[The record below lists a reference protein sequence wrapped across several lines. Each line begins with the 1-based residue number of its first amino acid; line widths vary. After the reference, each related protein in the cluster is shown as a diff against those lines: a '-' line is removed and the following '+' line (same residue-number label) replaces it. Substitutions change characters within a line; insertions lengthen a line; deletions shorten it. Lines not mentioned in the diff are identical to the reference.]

1 VKIGIISFA
10 HGHAYS
16 YAAAINDQENV
27 ELAGIFDEDV
37 SRGKAAAEQFD
48 TAYYSSYSSLLQT
61 DIDAVIITSEN
72 AKHAEHVKAAAKAK
86 KHILCEKPIATNV
99 KDAREMIDC
108 CNDNDVI
115 FQIAFPVRFST
126 PVKRAKQLIQE
137 NAIGRILAVK
147 GTNRGTNPGSWFVDP
162 ELSGGGAVLDHTV
175 HVVDLLRWFMD
186 TEVKEV
192 YAEIDNLISKADID
206 DCGILSMEFHNG
218 VFATLDCSWSRNDAY
233 PTWGD
238 VTLEVVGTEGTLTV
252 NAFDQKVDL
261 YSDEEGAAWDFWGDD
276 MDSALIKDFIIT
288 VREGKTPSITGN
300 DGLKALEVA
309 LSAYQ
314 SASKNQ
320 TVPNP

>member
-16 YAAAINDQENV
+16 YASAIQNQENV
-27 ELAGIFDEDV
+27 ELVGIFDEDT
-37 SRGKAAAEQFD
+37 SRGKTAAKQFH
-48 TAYYSSYSSLLQT
+48 TTFYRSYLSLLQT

-72 AKHAEHVKAAAKAK
+72 VKHVEHVTAAAKAK

-99 KDAREMIDC
+99 KDANEMIDC
-108 CNDNDVI
+108 CNENDVI

-126 PVKRAKQLIQE
+126 PVKRAKQLIEE
-137 NAIGRILAVK
+137 NSIGRILAVK
-147 GTNRGTNPGSWFVDP
+147 GTNRGTNPGSWFVTP

-175 HVVDLLRWFMD
+175 HVVDLLRWFMN

-192 YAEIDNLISKADID
+192 YAEIDNLIIEKDID
-206 DCGILSMEFHNG
+206 DCGILSMEFQNG
-218 VFATLDCSWSRNDAY
+218 VFATLDCSWSRNNAY

-252 NAFDQKVDL
+252 NAFDQKLDI
-261 YSDEEGAAWDFWGDD
+261 YSEEEGTNWDFWGDD
-276 MDSALIKDFIIT
+276 MDSALINDFITT

-314 SASKNQ
+314 SGEKNQ
-320 TVPNP
+320 IVPNP